1 MSNSIWMYIYW
12 KRGGGFVDKDVLD
25 ITDIVALAVLEHLYK
40 EEKITKE
47 IFEKAKVMLSQV

>member
-1 MSNSIWMYIYW
+1 M
-12 KRGGGFVDKDVLD
+12 GGDFVDKDVLD

-40 EEKITKE
+40 EGQITKE